1 MEHGTLT
8 RELLKK
14 IDDAAIMWNK
24 TKDSKYKDL
33 WYKLI
38 KDNYGTNNFKR
49 RTLSINSCI
58 KNDDGTYTFI
68 GTSKLHG
75 IVRDTKAKVKRLR
88 KHTKPTHHE

>member
-49 RTLSINSCI
+49 RIVSINSCV

-68 GTSKLHG
+68 GTSKLYG
-75 IVRDTKAKVKRLR
+75 TVRDTTRKTKRLR
-88 KHTKPTHHE
+88 KHIKPTHHE

>member
-1 MEHGTLT
+1 MT

-38 KDNYGTNNFKR
+38 KEWANGSNNTKR
-49 RTLSINSCI
+49 RIVSISAIN
-58 KNDDGTYTFI
+58 KADDGTYVFV
-68 GTSKLHG
+68 GKSELYG
-75 IVRDTKAKVKRLR
+75 PVRDSKNKTNNLR
-88 KHTKPTHHE
+88 RQFKLICNE